1 MCEDAAVSQWSAVDL
16 ETGEPCRK
24 APEDGAG
31 LGSGRDA
38 QRTVWAVA
46 NLE

>member
-1 MCEDAAVSQWSAVDL
+1 MCEYAAVSQWAAVDL
-16 ETGEPCRK
+16 ETSERCRK

-31 LGSGRDA
+31 LGSGWDA

>member
-1 MCEDAAVSQWSAVDL
+1 MFEYAAVSQWAAVDL
-16 ETGEPCRK
+16 ETSELHRK

-31 LGSGRDA
+31 LGSGWDA

-46 NLE
+46 NMG